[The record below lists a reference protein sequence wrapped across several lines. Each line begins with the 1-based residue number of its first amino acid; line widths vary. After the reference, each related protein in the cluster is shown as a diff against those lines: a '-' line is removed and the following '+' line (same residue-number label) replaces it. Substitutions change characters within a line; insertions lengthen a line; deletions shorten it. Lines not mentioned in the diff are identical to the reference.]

1 MENFETAETIVL
13 TGNLSEAGQR
23 LKTREKLEEKW
34 KSGVRKIR
42 LDLSGVTEIDFDA
55 LTELLA
61 ARNRFIRA
69 ERMVELKNIPERINR
84 IIQIFR
90 IPVSGKHDNQYP

>member
-1 MENFETAETIVL
+1 MENLETAETIIL
-13 TGNLSEAGQR
+13 TGNLGEAGQR

-34 KSGVRKIR
+34 NSGSRKIR

-61 ARNRFIRA
+61 TRNRFIRA
-69 ERMVELKNIPERINR
+69 ERMVELKNIPERISR